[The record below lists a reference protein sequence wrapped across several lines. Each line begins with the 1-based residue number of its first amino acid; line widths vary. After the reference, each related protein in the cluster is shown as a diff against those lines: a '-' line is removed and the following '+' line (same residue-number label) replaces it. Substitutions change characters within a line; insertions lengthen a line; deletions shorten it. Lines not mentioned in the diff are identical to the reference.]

1 MGGASVFAE
10 MMVLE
15 RRRREHAERG
25 EREKADEVARLMH
38 EKAEE
43 FRKERAVAVRQ
54 LKQELEEALGR
65 GDFAEAVRTANEINE
80 LGPER

>member
-25 EREKADEVARLMH
+25 EHEMAAEVARLMH

-43 FRKERAVAVRQ
+43 FRRERAVAVRQ
-54 LKQELEEALGR
+54 LKQELEEVLGR
-65 GDFAEAVRTANEINE
+65 GDFAKAVRTANKINE

>member
-1 MGGASVFAE
+1 VFAE

-15 RRRREHAERG
+15 RRRREHADRG
-25 EREKADEVARLMH
+25 EREKAAEVARLMH

-43 FRKERAVAVRQ
+43 FRRERAVAVRQ

-65 GDFAEAVRTANEINE
+65 GDFVKAVRTANKINE

>member
-1 MGGASVFAE
+1 MFAE

-25 EREKADEVARLMH
+25 EHEMAAEVARLMH

-43 FRKERAVAVRQ
+43 FRRERAVAVRQ
-54 LKQELEEALGR
+54 LKQELEEVLGR
-65 GDFAEAVRTANEINE
+65 GDFAKAVRTADKINE
-80 LGPER
+80 LGPEL

>member
-25 EREKADEVARLMH
+25 EREQAAEIARLMH

-43 FRKERAVAVRQ
+43 FRRERANAARE
-54 LKQELEEALGR
+54 LRRELEAALSG
-65 GDFAEAVRTANEINE
+65 GDFARAVRTANRLNE
-80 LGPER
+80 LGSG